1 MKRKIKN
8 ASIKKSLLKKV
19 GGGGMSIKEIRKQ
32 YESAMFL
39 MGEGSNSWE
48 ANAQEQHFYNK
59 GRADAIKFGNMLRD
73 LGIKVTIPK

>member
-1 MKRKIKN
+1 MKKKIK
-8 ASIKKSLLKKV
+8 APSKTLLKKV
-19 GGGGMSIKEIRKQ
+19 GGMSIKEIRKE

-59 GRADAIKFGNMLRD
+59 GREGAIKFGKMLRN
-73 LGIKVTIPK
+73 LGIKVKIPK